1 MNDYNYHSSKC
12 KCGFIWTKTTA
23 GRLRLRNQKPVT
35 DLHSEHNIHIYLEL
49 KLTTIFSTY
58 IQLLLGS

>member
-23 GRLRLRNQKPVT
+23 CRLRLRNQKPVT
-35 DLHSEHNIHIYLEL
+35 DLLSENNHSYLPQTKIYYNI
-49 KLTTIFSTY
+49 
-58 IQLLLGS
+58 